1 MIYNE
6 DCRKTLKRDI
16 EYNYVLTSPPDYE
29 ELNIKPSTNEWEEFL
44 DSWMGLLKP
53 INNLPG
59 FQYVPQEFRPKKMEI
74 IVNEK

>member
-29 ELNIKPSTNEWEEFL
+29 ELNIKPSTNEWEKFL
-44 DSWMGLLKP
+44 DIPNREHWKNG
-53 INNLPG
+53 
-59 FQYVPQEFRPKKMEI
+59 
-74 IVNEK
+74 